1 MTKMPEVR
9 KEVAYSIYKTIDGL
23 EGLEEKSK
31 YLSDFWNKFR
41 KEQPELHT
49 IITKELMGFEEKDQM
64 GAFAH
69 GVWLVWAALKS
80 QQEADEMN
88 ENWGS

>member
-1 MTKMPEVR
+1 MTKMPQVR

-23 EGLEEKSK
+23 GELEEKSE
-31 YLSDFWNKFR
+31 YLSGFWNKF
-41 KEQPELHT
+41 KEEQPDLHA
-49 IITKELMGFEEKDQM
+49 IVTKELLAFEERGQM

-88 ENWGS
+88 ENWGL

>member
-1 MTKMPEVR
+1 MTRMPQVK

-23 EGLEEKSK
+23 EDLEEKSE
-31 YLSDFWNKFR
+31 YLNNFWNKF
-41 KEQPELHT
+41 KDEQPDLHT
-49 IITKELMGFEEKDQM
+49 IITKELFAFEKQEQM

-69 GVWLVWAALKS
+69 GVWIVWAALKS

-88 ENWGS
+88 ENWGI

>member
-49 IITKELMGFEEKDQM
+49 IITKEQM

-69 GVWLVWAALKS
+69 GIWLLWAALKS

>member
-1 MTKMPEVR
+1 MTKLPHVR
-9 KEVAYSIYKTIDGL
+9 KEVSYSLYRHIDS
-23 EGLEEKSK
+23 LEEFSEKSA
-31 YLSDFWNKFR
+31 YLSEFWQEFK

-49 IITKELMGFEEKDQM
+49 IVIKELTSFKNKEQM

-69 GVWLVWAALKS
+69 GVWLLWAALKS

-88 ENWGS
+88 ENWGV